1 VVRVKA
7 ELTAAI
13 YDKALR
19 RKDASGVVA
28 SKDDDD
34 EKDDKKEKKS
44 SADTGKIVNLMASEW
59 AGFRCYSILL
69 RSRLKRMADA
79 AGDTN
84 RIGSVVGG
92 AYFVYGSPFEIVIA
106 SLFLYK

>member
-1 VVRVKA
+1 
-7 ELTAAI
+7 
-13 YDKALR
+13 
-19 RKDASGVVA
+19 
-28 SKDDDD
+28 
-34 EKDDKKEKKS
+34 
-44 SADTGKIVNLMASEW
+44 
-59 AGFRCYSILL
+59 
-69 RSRLKRMADA
+69 MADA